1 MGSGIAHSFG
11 VSRGAG
17 VRFWTP
23 TFMAGAAAIPRYG
36 VAAIPCYGAAVLPS
50 LTMGPLPS
58 LAMGLLC
65 CHPCAAIPRYGA
77 AAVPR
82 YGAAV
87 LPSLAMGPL
96 CCHPSLWGRCAAIPR
111 YGAAVLP
118 SLAMGPLCC
127 HPSLWGRPTAAAG
140 RCRPAVQLSTAFLAR
155 LRLLKG
161 GPGPTG
167 LLVAL
172 GGDPDREHPAPDPSA
187 PHGWSPNP
195 PELQPWVRSAA
206 RPMGERGATVRLHL
220 NAEPRPAFLPWLLL
234 GSCC

>member
-1 MGSGIAHSFG
+1 M
-11 VSRGAG
+11 
-17 VRFWTP
+17 
-23 TFMAGAAAIPRYG
+23 
-36 VAAIPCYGAAVLPS
+36 
-50 LTMGPLPS
+50 
-58 LAMGLLC
+58 
-65 CHPCAAIPRYGA
+65 
-77 AAVPR
+77 
-82 YGAAV
+82 
-87 LPSLAMGPL
+87 
-96 CCHPSLWGRCAAIPR
+96 LWGRCAAIP
-111 YGAAVLP
+111 VLP

-140 RCRPAVQLSTAFLAR
+140 RCRPAVQLITAFLAR

-161 GPGPTG
+161 GPGPAG

-172 GGDPDREHPAPDPSA
+172 GGDPDRKHPAPDPSA